1 MTALKNKGLQTRQCS
16 DKYISNICSTTALH
30 MGPLHIFH
38 NNLDFCILCQEKYL
52 TLSELKVHKNK
63 RLQARQSSDEYIS
76 NISSAT
82 VLHQG
87 SFFQNQTFT

>member
-16 DKYISNICSTTALH
+16 DEYISNIFSSTALH
-30 MGPLHIFH
+30 KGPLNIFY

-63 RLQARQSSDEYIS
+63 KLQARQSSD
-76 NISSAT
+76 
-82 VLHQG
+82 
-87 SFFQNQTFT
+87 